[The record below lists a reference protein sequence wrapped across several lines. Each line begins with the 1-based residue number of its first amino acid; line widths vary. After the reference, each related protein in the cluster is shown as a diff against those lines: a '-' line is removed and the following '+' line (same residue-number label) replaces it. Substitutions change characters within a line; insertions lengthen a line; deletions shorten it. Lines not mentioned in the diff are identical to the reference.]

1 MNNLDE
7 QQLEAIIEKVRVY
20 ARTSPTQKL
29 RIIRA
34 LQKKKHFV
42 AMTGDGVNDAPSV
55 KMADIGIAM
64 GITGTDVT
72 KEAAHM
78 VLLDDNYASIVNAIK
93 QGRRIYAN
101 IQKFIQYL
109 MAGSI
114 AELFTILSAPIIGMP
129 MALLPVHILW
139 INLVT
144 DGLPALALAA
154 EPAEKDIMKKP
165 PHKYSKGF
173 FTGGFGLKIVF
184 TGLFIGVIAS
194 GSQFVLLNKDIE
206 HWQTM
211 VFNILCFGQLWQVL
225 AIRSEK
231 ELLVKKGI
239 FTNLYL
245 LGAVLLTVLLQMSII
260 YIPFLSSVFH
270 TAVLSAKEFVTTI
283 VISSFV
289 FIGLEFSKLLHRK

>member
-1 MNNLDE
+1 
-7 QQLEAIIEKVRVY
+7 
-20 ARTSPTQKL
+20 
-29 RIIRA
+29 
-34 LQKKKHFV
+34 
-42 AMTGDGVNDAPSV
+42 
-55 KMADIGIAM
+55 
-64 GITGTDVT
+64 
-72 KEAAHM
+72 
-78 VLLDDNYASIVNAIK
+78 
-93 QGRRIYAN
+93 
-101 IQKFIQYL
+101 KFIQYL

-129 MALLPVHILW
+129 MALLPVHVLW

-154 EPAEKDIMKKP
+154 EPEEKDIMKKP
-165 PHKYSKGF
+165 PHKYSSGF
-173 FTGGFGLKIVF
+173 FTGSFGLKIAF

-194 GSQFVLLNKDIE
+194 GCQFILLDNGIK

-231 ELLVKKGI
+231 ELLIKKGI

-245 LGAVLLTVLLQMSII
+245 LGAVLLAVLLQLGII

-270 TAVLSAKEFVTTI
+270 TAELSAKEFVATV

-289 FIGLEFSKLLHRK
+289 FIGLEFIKLLHRK